1 MIEKFYDL
9 LKRLNPDTQLEF
21 EVLAEDKEYT
31 IYVDGP
37 ISKLLLPGGF
47 QISGGKLTSLS
58 FKIPFRVN
66 VIQKKLNLE
75 EKKSIVPEKQKSNEE
90 LDVDTRYQIINRRRA
105 ASEEECVAIKQMV
118 YTAAWILLAGFS
130 IYMNKDGIAP
140 MLEAP
145 ESLLA
150 WPQFIEFIKEI
161 GPLTAFSVFEAALH
175 TKSYFKHSRVFRKNA
190 NELLSISQAHI
201 NCEPSIVRRLLDGDL
216 SAAIDDAF
224 EEIKRRF

>member
-1 MIEKFYDL
+1 MIERFYGL
-9 LKRLNPDTQLEF
+9 LKKLNPDAQLEL
-21 EVLAEDKEYT
+21 ETLAENDEYT
-31 IYVDGP
+31 IYVDGS
-37 ISKLLLPGGF
+37 ISKLILPGGF
-47 QISGGKLTSLS
+47 QITGGKLTSLS
-58 FKIPFRVN
+58 FKIPFNVN
-66 VIQKKLNLE
+66 IVQRKLSLE
-75 EKKSIVPEKQKSNEE
+75 EKNSIVPQNENSPEK
-90 LDVDTRYQIINRRRA
+90 LDTETRYQIINRRKV
-105 ASEEECVAIKQMV
+105 ASQEERVVIKQMI
-118 YTAAWILLAGFS
+118 YTAGWILLAGFS
-130 IYMNKDGIAP
+130 VYMNKDGIAP

-150 WPQFIEFIKEI
+150 WPQFIEFMKEI

-175 TKSYFKHSRVFRKNA
+175 AKGYFKHSRVFRKNA